1 MKMTPFEEAL
11 IAHVRSL
18 RHKKYDV
25 SYKITDT
32 GYGLVMVRVKSPTQE
47 KLDKIGEI
55 FKGLTEAPECHVNF
69 VTWQDGYM
77 QAIFSN
83 DEIDNRVKEER
94 VQLAR
99 ELGYSDNDIESITNH
114 KSGERTPEI
123 NTKLLAL
130 ELIYSGKRQILS
142 INDAEFDAQMVPI
155 LYEGYS
161 RCLGEAPGASDF
173 DVMAH
178 AGLIIKQWV
187 AGVRVAAATQH

>member
-83 DEIDNRVKEER
+83 DEIDNRIKEER
-94 VQLAR
+94 IALAR
-99 ELGYSDNDIESITNH
+99 ELGYSENDIERVMVQE
-114 KSGERTPEI
+114 KSPEI
-123 NTKLLAL
+123 STKLLAL

-142 INDAEFDAQMVPI
+142 ISDEEFDAQMVPI

-178 AGLIIKQWV
+178 AGLIVKQWV
-187 AGVRVAAATQH
+187 AGVKAAAATQH

>member
-11 IAHVRSL
+11 LAHVRTL

-47 KLDKIGEI
+47 KLDKIGEF
-55 FKGLTEAPECHVNF
+55 FKGLNETPECRVNF
-69 VTWQDGYM
+69 VTWQYGHM

-83 DEIDNRVKEER
+83 DELDNRVKAER
-94 VQLAR
+94 IALAR
-99 ELGYSDNDIESITNH
+99 ELGYSDNDIERIMAH
-114 KSGERTPEI
+114 EKAPDI
-123 NTKLLAL
+123 DTKLLAL
-130 ELIYSGKRQILS
+130 EMIYSGKRQLLS
-142 INDAEFDAQMVPI
+142 IADDQFDAQMVPI

-161 RCLGEAPGASDF
+161 RCIGEAPGASDF

-178 AGLIIKQWV
+178 AGMIIKQWV
-187 AGVRVAAATQH
+187 AGVKAAAATQH

>member
-1 MKMTPFEEAL
+1 MKMTPFEEAVV
-11 IAHVRSL
+11 AHVRSL

-47 KLDKIGEI
+47 KLDRIGEF
-55 FKGLTEAPECHVNF
+55 FKGLDEAPECHVNF

-83 DEIDNRVKEER
+83 DEIDNRVKAER
-94 VQLAR
+94 IALAR
-99 ELGYSDNDIESITNH
+99 ELGYSDSDIERIMAH
-114 KSGERTPEI
+114 EKAPDI

-130 ELIYSGKRQILS
+130 EMIYSGKRQLLS
-142 INDAEFDAQMVPI
+142 IADDQFDAQMVPL

-161 RCLGEAPGASDF
+161 RCIGEAPGASDF
-173 DVMAH
+173 DIMAH

-187 AGVRVAAATQH
+187 AGVKAAAATQH

>member
-1 MKMTPFEEAL
+1 MKMTPFEEAVV
-11 IAHVRSL
+11 AHVRSL

-32 GYGLVMVRVKSPTQE
+32 GYGLVMVRVKAPTQE
-47 KLDKIGEI
+47 KLDKIGEY
-55 FKGLTEAPECHVNF
+55 FKALQEAPECHVNF
-69 VTWQDGYM
+69 VTWQGGYM

-94 VQLAR
+94 IALAH
-99 ELGYSDNDIESITNH
+99 ELGYSDSDIERIMAH
-114 KSGERTPEI
+114 EKAPDV

-130 ELIYSGKRQILS
+130 EMIYSGKRQLLS
-142 INDAEFDAQMVPI
+142 IKDEEFDAQLVPI

-161 RCLGEAPGASDF
+161 RCIGEAPGASDF

-178 AGLIIKQWV
+178 AGMIIKQWV
-187 AGVRVAAATQH
+187 AGVKAAAATQH

>member
-83 DEIDNRVKEER
+83 DEIDNRIKEER
-94 VQLAR
+94 IALAR
-99 ELGYSDNDIESITNH
+99 ELGYSENDIERVMVQE
-114 KSGERTPEI
+114 KSPEI
-123 NTKLLAL
+123 STKLLAL

-142 INDAEFDAQMVPI
+142 INDEEFDAQMVPI

-173 DVMAH
+173 DIMAH
-178 AGLIIKQWV
+178 AGLIVKQWV
-187 AGVRVAAATQH
+187 AGVKAAAATQH

>member
-11 IAHVRSL
+11 ISHVRAL

-25 SYKITDT
+25 SYKITDA

-47 KLDKIGEI
+47 KLDRIGEF
-55 FKGLTEAPECHVNF
+55 FKGLADAPECHVNF

-83 DEIDNRVKEER
+83 AEIDSRVKEER
-94 VQLAR
+94 IQLAR
-99 ELGYSDNDIESITNH
+99 DLGYSEHDIENLMDRVNGE
-114 KSGERTPEI
+114 KSPEI
-123 NTKLLAL
+123 DTKMLAM
-130 ELIYSGKRQILS
+130 ELIYSGKRSILS
-142 INDAEFDAQMVPI
+142 IKDEDFDTKMVPM

-161 RCLGEAPGASDF
+161 RCIGREPGPSDF

-178 AGLIIKQWV
+178 AGMIIKQWV
-187 AGVRVAAATQH
+187 AGVRAAATTQH

>member
-83 DEIDNRVKEER
+83 DEIDNRIKEER
-94 VQLAR
+94 ITLAR
-99 ELGYSDNDIESITNH
+99 ELGYSENDIERVMVQE
-114 KSGERTPEI
+114 KSPEI
-123 NTKLLAL
+123 STKLLAL

-142 INDAEFDAQMVPI
+142 INDEEFDAQMVPI

-178 AGLIIKQWV
+178 AGLIVKQWV
-187 AGVRVAAATQH
+187 AGVKAAAATQH

>member
-11 IAHVRSL
+11 IANVRAL

-55 FKGLTEAPECHVNF
+55 FKAMTEAPECHVNF

-94 VQLAR
+94 IQLAR
-99 ELGYSDNDIESITNH
+99 ELGYSDNDIESIMSH
-114 KSGERTPEI
+114 KSGEKTPEI
-123 NTKLLAL
+123 STKLLAL

>member
-1 MKMTPFEEAL
+1 MKMTPFEEAVV
-11 IAHVRSL
+11 AHVRSL

-47 KLDKIGEI
+47 KLDKIGEY
-55 FKGLTEAPECHVNF
+55 FKALQEAPECHVHF

-94 VQLAR
+94 IALAR
-99 ELGYSDNDIESITNH
+99 ELGYSDNDIERIMAH
-114 KSGERTPEI
+114 EKAPDV

-130 ELIYSGKRQILS
+130 ELIYSGKRQLLS
-142 INDAEFDAQMVPI
+142 IKDEEFDAQLVPI

-161 RCLGEAPGASDF
+161 RCIGEAPGASDF

-178 AGLIIKQWV
+178 AGMIIKQWV
-187 AGVRVAAATQH
+187 AGVKAAAATQH

>member
-11 IAHVRSL
+11 LAHVRTL

-47 KLDKIGEI
+47 KLDKIGEY
-55 FKGLTEAPECHVNF
+55 FKALTEAPECHVHF

-83 DEIDNRVKEER
+83 DEIDNRVKAER
-94 VQLAR
+94 IALAR
-99 ELGYSDNDIESITNH
+99 ELGYSDNDIERIMAH
-114 KSGERTPEI
+114 EKAPDI
-123 NTKLLAL
+123 DTKLLAL
-130 ELIYSGKRQILS
+130 EMIYSGKRQLLS
-142 INDAEFDAQMVPI
+142 IADDQFDAQMVPI

-161 RCLGEAPGASDF
+161 RCIGEAPGASDF

-178 AGLIIKQWV
+178 AGMIIKQWV
-187 AGVRVAAATQH
+187 AGVKAAAATQH

>member
-1 MKMTPFEEAL
+1 MKMTPFEEAVV
-11 IAHVRSL
+11 AHVRSL

-47 KLDKIGEI
+47 KLDKIGEY
-55 FKGLTEAPECHVNF
+55 FKALQEAPECHVNF

-94 VQLAR
+94 IALAR
-99 ELGYSDNDIESITNH
+99 ELGYSDNDIERIMAH
-114 KSGERTPEI
+114 EKAPDVD
-123 NTKLLAL
+123 TKLLAL
-130 ELIYSGKRQILS
+130 EMIYSGKRQLLS
-142 INDAEFDAQMVPI
+142 IKDEEFDAQLVPI

-161 RCLGEAPGASDF
+161 RCIGEAPGASDF

-178 AGLIIKQWV
+178 AGMIIKQWV
-187 AGVRVAAATQH
+187 AGVKAAAATQH

>member
-11 IAHVRSL
+11 VAHVRSL

-47 KLDKIGEI
+47 KLDRIGEY
-55 FKGLTEAPECHVNF
+55 FKGLAEAPECHVNF

-83 DEIDNRVKEER
+83 DEIDSRVKAER
-94 VQLAR
+94 IALAR
-99 ELGYSDNDIESITNH
+99 ELGYSDNDIERVMAQEKAPDVH
-114 KSGERTPEI
+114 
-123 NTKLLAL
+123 TKLLAL
-130 ELIYSGKRQILS
+130 EMIYSGKRQLLS
-142 INDAEFDAQMVPI
+142 IADDQFDAQIVPI

-161 RCLGEAPGASDF
+161 RCIGEVPGASDF
-173 DVMAH
+173 DIMAN
-178 AGLIIKQWV
+178 AGMIIKQWV
-187 AGVRVAAATQH
+187 AGVKAAAATQH

>member
-1 MKMTPFEEAL
+1 MKMTPFEEAVV
-11 IAHVRSL
+11 AHVRSL
-18 RHKKYDV
+18 RHKRYDV

-47 KLDKIGEI
+47 KLDKIGEY
-55 FKGLTEAPECHVNF
+55 FKALQEVPECHVHF

-94 VQLAR
+94 IALAR
-99 ELGYSDNDIESITNH
+99 ELGYSDNDIERIMAH
-114 KSGERTPEI
+114 EKAPDVD
-123 NTKLLAL
+123 TKLLAL
-130 ELIYSGKRQILS
+130 EMIYSGKRQLLS
-142 INDAEFDAQMVPI
+142 IKDEEFDAQLVPI

-161 RCLGEAPGASDF
+161 RCIGEAPGASDF

-178 AGLIIKQWV
+178 AGMIIKQWV
-187 AGVRVAAATQH
+187 AGVKVAAATQH

>member
-11 IAHVRSL
+11 IANVRAL

-55 FKGLTEAPECHVNF
+55 FKAMTEAPECHVNF

-94 VQLAR
+94 IQLAR
-99 ELGYSDNDIESITNH
+99 ELGYSDNDIESIMNH
-114 KSGERTPEI
+114 KSGEKTPEI
-123 NTKLLAL
+123 STKLLAL